1 MNMRKKRL
9 AQWGAAIML
18 VTVLFVLDKVITDQY
33 FTERNPVTVYAPE
46 DMKSAFKSAV
56 KSANL
61 ASENEIVITNNAT
74 EADVIIGYGKEN
86 DAEYTKIAFS
96 PFVIG
101 YNKKDTYFKQL
112 WKAGILIPN
121 EYDEGFFEIDFLK
134 VVNEAIGSGQWK
146 NLGVKD
152 QGTITIFYPDKDTP
166 YWHDFYN
173 FMLLTINGGTYP
185 ETSTEMNKAVEV
197 MEKFENSSFTES
209 IKNFDE
215 QIVRTSGFGSNIL
228 YVLPEKVLFDLA
240 LDNEQTTRVFFP
252 LKTSYFNYFVK
263 GNSDI
268 GKKVVDNFKDDSYSS
283 LRNNDYRNSSEYE
296 LNNSYS
302 CVLDERDIFKA
313 VEIPKSNFF
322 TSNYFKETK

>member
-1 MNMRKKRL
+1 MDMRKKRL
-9 AQWGAAIML
+9 TQWGIAI
-18 VTVLFVLDKVITDQY
+18 VISIVLIIGDKIITNAF

-46 DMKSAFKSAV
+46 DMKSAFKSAL
-56 KSANL
+56 KTADLS
-61 ASENEIVITNNAT
+61 SEYKIVITDNAT
-74 EADVIIGYGKEN
+74 EADITIGYGKEN
-86 DAEYTKIAFS
+86 EAEYTKIAFS

-121 EYDEGFFEIDFLK
+121 KYDEDFYEMDFLK
-134 VVNEAIGSGQWK
+134 VIEEAIGSGKWE

-152 QGTITIFYPDKDTP
+152 QETLKIFYPDKDTP

-185 ETSTEMNKAVEV
+185 ETPTEMTKAVET

-209 IKNFDE
+209 VINFDE
-215 QIVRTSGFGSNIL
+215 QIVRTSGFASNIL
-228 YVLPEKVLFDLA
+228 YVLPEKTLYDLA
-240 LDNEQTTRVFFP
+240 VDNEQTTRVFFP

-268 GKKVVDNFKDDSYSS
+268 GKKVVDNFNDDSCSS
-283 LRNNDYRNSSEYE
+283 LKTNDYRSSSEYK

-302 CVLDERDIFKA
+302 SVLDERDTFQA
-313 VEIPKSNFF
+313 VEIPKDNFF
-322 TSNYFKETK
+322 TGNYSNETK

>member
-1 MNMRKKRL
+1 
-9 AQWGAAIML
+9 
-18 VTVLFVLDKVITDQY
+18 
-33 FTERNPVTVYAPE
+33 
-46 DMKSAFKSAV
+46 
-56 KSANL
+56 
-61 ASENEIVITNNAT
+61 
-74 EADVIIGYGKEN
+74 
-86 DAEYTKIAFS
+86 
-96 PFVIG
+96 
-101 YNKKDTYFKQL
+101 
-112 WKAGILIPN
+112 
-121 EYDEGFFEIDFLK
+121 
-134 VVNEAIGSGQWK
+134 
-146 NLGVKD
+146 
-152 QGTITIFYPDKDTP
+152 
-166 YWHDFYN
+166 
-173 FMLLTINGGTYP
+173 MLLTINGGTYP